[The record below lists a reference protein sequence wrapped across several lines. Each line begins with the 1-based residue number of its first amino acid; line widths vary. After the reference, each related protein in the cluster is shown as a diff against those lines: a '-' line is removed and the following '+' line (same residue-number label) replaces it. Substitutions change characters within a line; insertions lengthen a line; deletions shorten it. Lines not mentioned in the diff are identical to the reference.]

1 MMQKTKRWIAVLL
14 LAALLIPSAVPAL
27 AEESGSVTTEKAEG
41 DYVLQETTEE
51 FPNYAKYLHQYEGA
65 ARPEAEVAV
74 DVTQFRLEQP
84 VDGDS
89 DTSNDVISA
98 TNVYQNLEGS
108 ETGLNIDAK
117 GEKVI
122 FTVDV
127 PKTGLYCVEMK
138 YRPVDEENKSQIS
151 FGFYIDGELPFIEAD
166 SCLLDR
172 VFKNDAVKQDQY
184 GDDLRP
190 QSNQLLQWRTQMLRE
205 QTGVYGMLQFY
216 LEAGSH
222 EIALSFEGCP
232 ILLEKMTL
240 KQEDY
245 VVSYQDYISLYKQKG
260 YTDVKDVLKVFQAEN
275 YYEQSSSTL
284 WPDYDHSSS
293 KTQPYSYRN
302 NKINYGG
309 GSQWK
314 EPGQWITW
322 EIDVPADGF
331 YNIGCK
337 YKQGYLGGLF
347 SSRRI
352 YIDGVVPFEE
362 LNAVRFDYT
371 TQWKN
376 KLLSGQNGP
385 YSIFLTKGK
394 HYITMENVVG
404 DMSQTM
410 AVLRETID
418 ELNALYLSIIMITSS
433 EPDKYR
439 DYYLEKQLPNLHD
452 DLMVLSNRL
461 SAEAK
466 RMEQI
471 VGKKGAENAYL
482 EDVAY
487 NLKSY
492 AENIVDLTYKDR
504 ITNMK
509 NDISG
514 LSSKLGEYQ
523 RQALDFDYIALV
535 SSNMEMERPTMNFWE
550 WLVYQI
556 RCFFASFFTDRYK
569 NVKEDDVITV
579 WMNTGMDQFQI
590 LQNMITDDFTP
601 KTGIK
606 VNLKLVQGSLIE
618 AKVSGNGPDIQI
630 GADSNTVVNLGLR
643 GALEDLSQYEGYD
656 KVMEEHMPGS
666 DIPFMLDGKHFGLP
680 NSCPFSVMF
689 VRQDIFDSMNLKVP
703 ETWDD
708 VYDVAQ
714 VLQRYNMSLGCAAS
728 FENLLYQKGGSFYNE
743 NLTEVMFTESVA
755 VDALKQHGEFYTKY
769 GFPITF
775 DFVSRFRT
783 GEMPIALA
791 TYNTYNTLKYSAPE
805 ISGLWKMYPM
815 PGTRQENGEINYT
828 QVDSA
833 LTGVIMLESANR
845 KDDCWEFIKWWC
857 SSEAQTRY
865 SLDVEASLGIA
876 ARATPANLKTME
888 QLAWTREE
896 LAVLQKQSSYLE
908 FLPIVPGY
916 YYVTRG
922 LQNAKRGVIY
932 DNENPRELLT
942 EWNTKIND
950 ELLRKRLEF
959 QNYN

>member
-14 LAALLIPSAVPAL
+14 MMTLLIPSAVPAL
-27 AEESGSVTTEKAEG
+27 AEDSDGATGNG
-41 DYVLQETTEE
+41 DYIYQEKTEE
-51 FPNYAKYLHQYEGA
+51 FLNYAKYIHQYEGV
-65 ARPEAEVAV
+65 ARPETEVAI
-74 DVTQFRLEQP
+74 DVTQFQLENP
-84 VDGDS
+84 TDNNGNI
-89 DTSNDVISA
+89 TAHSA
-98 TNVYQNLEGS
+98 TKVYENLQGS
-108 ETGLNIDAK
+108 EKGLEIDAV
-117 GEKVI
+117 GEKVV

-138 YRPVDEENKSQIS
+138 YFPMIDTKNQIS

-172 VFKNDAVKQDQY
+172 VFKNGEVKQDQY

-190 QSNQLLQWRTQMLRE
+190 QAEQLAQWRTQMLRE
-205 QTGVYGMLQFY
+205 QTGVYGMFQFY
-216 LEAGSH
+216 LEAGTH

-232 ILLEKMTL
+232 LLLEKMTL

-245 VVSYQDYISLYKQKG
+245 VISYQDYITLYKQKG
-260 YTDVKDVLKVFQAEN
+260 YQDVQNVLEVFQAEN

-293 KTQPYSYRN
+293 KTQPFSYKN

-309 GSQWK
+309 GGQWK

-322 EIDVPADGF
+322 EIEAPEDGF

-347 SSRRI
+347 SSRKI

-362 LNAVRFDYT
+362 LNAVRFNYT

-376 KLLSGQNGP
+376 MVLSGEKGP
-385 YSIFLTKGK
+385 YSIFLTKGT
-394 HYITMENVVG
+394 HYITMENVIG

-410 AVLRETID
+410 AVLSETID
-418 ELNALYLSIIMITSS
+418 ELNDLYLSVIMITSS

-439 DYYLEKQLPNLHD
+439 DYELAKQLPNLSA
-452 DLMVLSNRL
+452 DLSALSDRL
-461 SAEAK
+461 EAEAK

-487 NLKSY
+487 NLQSY
-492 AENIVDLTYKDR
+492 ADNIVDLTYKNR
-504 ITNMK
+504 ISNMK

-514 LSSKLGEYQ
+514 LSSKLNEYQ
-523 RQALDFDYIALV
+523 RQALDFDYIALL

-550 WLVYQI
+550 WLIYQI
-556 RCFFASFFTDRYK
+556 KCFFASFFSNKYNTE
-569 NVKEDDVITV
+569 KEDDVITV
-579 WMNTGMDQFQI
+579 WMNTGIDQFQI
-590 LQNMITDDFTP
+590 LQNMITDEFTP
-601 KTGIK
+601 QTGIK

-643 GALEDLSQYEGYD
+643 GALEDLSQYEGF
-656 KVMEEHMPGS
+656 EEVLDPYIDGS
-666 DIPFMLDGKHFGLP
+666 EIPFMLDDKNFGIPLT
-680 NSCPFSVMF
+680 CPFSVMF
-689 VRQDIFDSMNLKVP
+689 VRTDIFDSMGLEVP
-703 ETWDD
+703 KTWDE

-714 VLQRYNMSLGCAAS
+714 VLQRYNMSLGCAAT

-743 NLTEVMFTESVA
+743 DKTQVMFTEAASVE
-755 VDALKQHGEFYTKY
+755 ALKQHAEFYTKY
-769 GFPITF
+769 GFPITY

-791 TYNTYNTLKYSAPE
+791 TYNTYSTLRYSAPE
-805 ISGLWKMYPM
+805 ISGLWEMFVM
-815 PGTRQENGEINYT
+815 PGTVQEDGSINYT

-833 LTGVIMLESANR
+833 LTGVIMLESAER

-857 SSEAQTRY
+857 STEAQTRY
-865 SLDVEASLGIA
+865 SLDVEAALGIA
-876 ARATPANLKTME
+876 ARANTANEETLE
-888 QLAWTREE
+888 QLGWTADE
-896 LAVLQKQSSYLE
+896 LKVLKGQIKNLE

-942 EWNTKIND
+942 EWNIKIND

-959 QNYN
+959 QNNN